1 MISNRDDQRKATL
14 AVDGAGAVYLT
25 GSFSGTLSFNP
36 AGGANLT
43 SAGGNDI
50 FVTKLDTN
58 GAFQWAVSAGGT
70 GDDSG
75 NAIAVDSFG
84 DVYVTGSIGAGTATF
99 GDPTHSLTTATQT
112 AFLWQITQP

>member
-1 MISNRDDQRKATL
+1 M
-14 AVDGAGAVYLT
+14 DGAGAVYLT

-70 GDDSG
+70 GNDGGSG
-75 NAIAVDSFG
+75 IAIDGFG
-84 DVYVTGSIGAGTATF
+84 DIYITGSIAAGTADF
-99 GDPTHSLTTATQT
+99 DPANIYLDNRDLMTTSTT
-112 AFLWQITQP
+112 TGFLWQITQP